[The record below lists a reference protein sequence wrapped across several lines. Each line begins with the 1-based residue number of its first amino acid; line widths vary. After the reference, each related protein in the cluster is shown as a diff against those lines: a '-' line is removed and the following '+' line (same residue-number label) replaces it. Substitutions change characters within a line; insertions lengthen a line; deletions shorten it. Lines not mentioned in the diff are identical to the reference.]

1 MFANQYIDNSFPH
14 LKSSDTIAFALDLM
28 EENGIHFLPV
38 VKNGKYIGMATE
50 SILYEHPN
58 SSIELGTIDLPF
70 EKASC
75 GNMEH
80 LFMVLKEMTKNKFSI
95 LPILNEKK
103 KFLGTATAAKIID
116 VFANNSSIEDPGG
129 ILVIETEYRDYSL
142 TEISKIVES
151 DGALILHSYVSQIPK
166 SSRILVTIKTN
177 KTDISPIIQ
186 SFERY
191 NYEIKAA
198 FNKSIIDNQLKER
211 LDGLLMY
218 LNI

>member
-1 MFANQYIDNSFPH
+1 
-14 LKSSDTIAFALDLM
+14 
-28 EENGIHFLPV
+28 
-38 VKNGKYIGMATE
+38 
-50 SILYEHPN
+50 
-58 SSIELGTIDLPF
+58 
-70 EKASC
+70 
-75 GNMEH
+75 
-80 LFMVLKEMTKNKFSI
+80 
-95 LPILNEKK
+95 
-103 KFLGTATAAKIID
+103 
-116 VFANNSSIEDPGG
+116 
-129 ILVIETEYRDYSL
+129 LVIETEYRDYSL